1 MKIIH
6 LIAGMAVA
14 FPFTTATFAQGPL
27 VAPAMVTVRGEDT
40 GLPDI
45 DVYYSYQIGRF
56 EVTANEYVA
65 FLNAVAAS
73 DPYGLYQPAMST
85 DANFGKLVRRFGE
98 PPFPP
103 PPVRPPALTT
113 AFTPKANS

>member
-1 MKIIH
+1 MGVGMTVCRIWPRLGSDETMKIIH

-45 DVYYSYQIGRF
+45 DV
-56 EVTANEYVA
+56 
-65 FLNAVAAS
+65 
-73 DPYGLYQPAMST
+73 
-85 DANFGKLVRRFGE
+85 
-98 PPFPP
+98 
-103 PPVRPPALTT
+103 
-113 AFTPKANS
+113 